1 MGRKQPQRQTVPQR
15 PVDRYLAQYTADHQ
29 DPVNR
34 VVQGICIPVMLFA
47 VLGLI
52 WMIPF
57 PEIGFLKRHG
67 YDTFLN
73 WASFAI
79 AALVYYYL
87 RLSATLSYAVLLS
100 IGVSSFFIVRLEYWE
115 AAGGPAV
122 WLVCFVLFLI
132 SLAGRLIGY
141 RREKRRSPEQG
152 YFLSLL
158 IGPLWLWRTV
168 FERWKIP
175 Y

>member
-1 MGRKQPQRQTVPQR
+1 MGKKQSKQQVPPKR
-15 PVDRYLAQYTADHQ
+15 PIDRYLEQYSADHQ

-34 VVQGICIPVMLFA
+34 MVQGVCIPLMLFA

-57 PEIGFLKRHG
+57 PEIGFLKRYG

-73 WASFAI
+73 WASFVI

-87 RLSATLSYAVLLS
+87 RLSATLSYATLLS
-100 IGVSSFFIVRLEYWE
+100 IGLFSFFIVRLEYWE

-122 WLVCFVLFLI
+122 WIVCLVLLLF

-141 RREKRRSPEQG
+141 RREKKTSPQQG

-158 IGPLWLWRTV
+158 IGPLWLWH
-168 FERWKIP
+168 FAFDRWKIP